1 MSARTDRIM
10 KLTALIAQATSD
22 NQPNRVASFTN
33 KLASFEAMTDDH
45 YDYLIALNKACLA
58 DPTLTTQAFY
68 KSYYSKPAQKA

>member
-1 MSARTDRIM
+1 MSARTDRIV

-22 NQPNRVASFTN
+22 NQPNRAASFAK

-45 YDYLIALNKACLA
+45 YNYLIALNKACLA

-68 KSYYSKPAQKA
+68 KSYYGKPVKKV